1 MKIDVKIDEVILD
14 ALKSCDNPYQ
24 FDAFKDAMPSV
35 VSLLK
40 GSARLIK
47 YAEKIVFVFID
58 ADESR
63 VNHFYDM
70 YLNGTY
76 ISKEYFIA
84 ELGKFYSR
92 ERVCPMI
99 IGVEPGIDVIPFII
113 NSKEPEK
120 LFDQFMDNALRT
132 LLFYER
138 TEERESMI

>member
-14 ALKSCDNPYQ
+14 ALKSRDNSYR

-40 GSARLIK
+40 GSARLIE
-47 YAEKIVFVFID
+47 YAQRIVFAFID

-63 VNHFYDM
+63 VNYFYDM
-70 YLNGTY
+70 YFSGIG
-76 ISKEYFIA
+76 ISKEYFAA

-92 ERVCPMI
+92 KRVCPMLI
-99 IGVEPGIDVIPFII
+99 NMEPGIFVVPFII

-120 LFDQFMDNALRT
+120 LFSQFMDNALRT
-132 LLFYER
+132 MLFYER